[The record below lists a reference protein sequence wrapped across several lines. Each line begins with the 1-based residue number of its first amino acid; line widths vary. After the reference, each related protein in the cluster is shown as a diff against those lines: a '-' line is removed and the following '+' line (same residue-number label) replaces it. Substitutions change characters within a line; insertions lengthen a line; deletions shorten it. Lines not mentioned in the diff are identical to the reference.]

1 MAGCGVVAHSADNGE
16 RVLRGSG
23 FDSPMT
29 TECAIAAMVITPRF
43 SMGRVFATDIGQ
55 ATFLRA
61 CAARMPE
68 VVGLGS

>member
-1 MAGCGVVAHSADNGE
+1 
-16 RVLRGSG
+16 
-23 FDSPMT
+23 MT